1 MYSIV
6 EIKGK
11 QYRVEAGA
19 TVRVDHLDLEKDAV
33 VPDIKV
39 LLHKKDAQTVQIG
52 TPHVSGVQVKA
63 KVVGDVRGEK
73 VVAIRYKPKGGYTKT
88 HGHRQHY
95 TRILIE
101 SIG

>member
-33 VPDIKV
+33 VPDI
-39 LLHKKDAQTVQIG
+39 
-52 TPHVSGVQVKA
+52 
-63 KVVGDVRGEK
+63 R
-73 VVAIRYKPKGGYTKT
+73 RKT
-88 HGHRQHY
+88 AEEF
-95 TRILIE
+95 IIWLD
-101 SIG
+101 